1 MALPSQT
8 RAPATLGG
16 FVAVLA
22 IALSA
27 CNGHQKVFGAITCD
41 GDPCCGGPA
50 GIDCAENPDA
60 SCVEPGDACT
70 AIAYGCVNGSV
81 YVDAAVPPMC
91 SASGDSTPMLML
103 PDAGTG
109 GSPDAAGDVD
119 HAPLDASADGDAGTG
134 DATLD

>member
-1 MALPSQT
+1 MVLLSQT
-8 RAPATLGG
+8 SGRAALGG
-16 FVAVLA
+16 FVAALA

-70 AIAYGCVNGSV
+70 AIAYGCVNGSI
-81 YVDAAVPPMC
+81 YVDAAVPLSC

-103 PDAGTG
+103 PDAGAG
-109 GSPDAAGDVD
+109 ASPDAAGDAD
-119 HAPLDASADGDAGTG
+119 AAPLDGGADGEAGAS